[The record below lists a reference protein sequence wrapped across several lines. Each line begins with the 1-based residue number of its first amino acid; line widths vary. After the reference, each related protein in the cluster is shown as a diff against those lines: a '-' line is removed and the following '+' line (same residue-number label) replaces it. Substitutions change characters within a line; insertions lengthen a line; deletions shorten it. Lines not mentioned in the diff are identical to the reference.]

1 MPDDGALR
9 GQVIVSSSYVSYV
22 SIRMTVAEAIAV
34 IEAAQTE
41 LATADEN
48 GSITKSELWR
58 AEKGIDAMAK
68 AVRRAT
74 G

>member
-1 MPDDGALR
+1 
-9 GQVIVSSSYVSYV
+9 
-22 SIRMTVAEAIAV
+22 MTVAEAIAV